1 MVSIKMNVEVLVMV
15 TQELKVNVLV
25 TEALDLPEGGGPDY
39 GFPRARIGG
48 YGYIYTKDESGDPH

>member
-1 MVSIKMNVEVLVMV
+1 MNVGVLVMV